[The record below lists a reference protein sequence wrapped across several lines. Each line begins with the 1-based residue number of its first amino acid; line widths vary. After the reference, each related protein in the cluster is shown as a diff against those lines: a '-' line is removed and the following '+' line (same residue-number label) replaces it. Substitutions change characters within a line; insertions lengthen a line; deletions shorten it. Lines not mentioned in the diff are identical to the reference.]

1 MDSGKMKITE
11 KAVLGLGSFGKGG
24 ALSNW
29 FKANEDKK
37 KEIGVCYT
45 NQGGYLQ
52 LGASPQS

>member
-29 FKANEDKK
+29 FQANKDKK

-52 LGASPQS
+52 LGSSP